1 MKGRVTYDQLN
12 GAVRHMNT
20 AVKAKYR
27 ILHQPLKGLN
37 NHSRKLQ
44 ARFKEQETK
53 ATKGT
58 CASTPLGRG
67 AGWDVLPDPLVS
79 SFQGTILWWKK
90 TFETWRRSRWTSASR
105 AF

>member
-1 MKGRVTYDQLN
+1 MKGRVTYEQLN
-12 GAVRHMNT
+12 GAVRHVN
-20 AVKAKYR
+20 AALKAKYR
-27 ILHQPLKGLN
+27 ILNQPLKGLN
-37 NHSRKLQ
+37 NHSRKLH

-58 CASTPLGRG
+58 RASGPRRRRD
-67 AGWDVLPDPLVS
+67 ALPDHPTS

-90 TFETWRRSRWTSASR
+90 TFESWRRSRWTSASR